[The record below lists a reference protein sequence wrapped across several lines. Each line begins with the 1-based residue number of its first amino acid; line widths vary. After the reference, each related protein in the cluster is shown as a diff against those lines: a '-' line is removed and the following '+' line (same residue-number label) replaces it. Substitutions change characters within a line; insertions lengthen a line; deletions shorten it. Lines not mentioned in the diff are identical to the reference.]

1 MSNRWQALL
10 ASLIWAS
17 GVPGQDIYQPW
28 LIYKFVDKRISNMIN
43 FAENFWGDKNN
54 GYDVLYHNMKL
65 GHVACQDLIEYLKES
80 ARVEES
86 YNKSLGKLAAKV
98 RRFVLS

>member
-1 MSNRWQALL
+1 
-10 ASLIWAS
+10 
-17 GVPGQDIYQPW
+17 
-28 LIYKFVDKRISNMIN
+28 MIN

-98 RRFVLS
+98 WSFVFGWTAESELGGFLHGFSGWYELMAIWLVWTIFA